1 MSYVS
6 KVIKF
11 ENNEENTVQNTKHIL
26 LCGDKNYIKYCGVT
40 LTSILLSNPE
50 ENFTFHIFCDDIS
63 EQDIAKVEATTE
75 KFNTNIIIY
84 NLDLNLLKKFSTNMA
99 GNDHIS
105 IAAYFRFIAY
115 GELANYIDKVL
126 YLDSDI
132 LVNGDISKFWNID
145 MTDKCAIV
153 IEDAYGNDISKRVG
167 TEKYFNSGVMFVD
180 LKKWSKN
187 NYTSICIRKAM
198 EKVYQFLDQDILN
211 IILDKNVIWL
221 NKYYNYNYSL
231 SRLMDKSKKPS
242 AERLPK
248 EVKICHF
255 IGASKPWHSWVQC
268 IDAVKQYNVVKE
280 QSNWSDNLLI
290 TPFDMKGNK
299 YKYMHKFAR
308 LAKKEGDYLTMLYWY
323 IEYITHKILK
333 NTTILENSNENGQC
347 KLPPP
352 DEQTVLKH
360 RPTKRVYI
368 ICRI

>member
-6 KVIKF
+6 KIIKF
-11 ENNEENTVQNTKHIL
+11 ENNAENNLQNTKHIL

-40 LTSILLSNPE
+40 LTSILLSNPN

-63 EQDIAKVEATTE
+63 EQDIAKVKAVTE

-84 NLDLNLLKKFSTNMA
+84 YLDLDLLKKFSTDMG

-132 LVNGDISKFWNID
+132 LVKGNIAKFWDFD
-145 MTDKCAIV
+145 MNSKSAVV
-153 IEDAYGNDISKRVG
+153 IEDAYGKDLARRIG

-180 LKKWSKN
+180 LKKWSQN
-187 NYTSICIRKAM
+187 DCTSLCIKKAT

-211 IILDKNVIWL
+211 IILDKNVVWL

-248 EVKICHF
+248 EVIICHF

-268 IDAVKQYNVVKE
+268 IDAVKQYNQVK
-280 QSNWSDNLLI
+280 QNSNWHDDKLI
-290 TPFDMKGNK
+290 SPFDMKKNK

-308 LAKKEGDYLTMLYWY
+308 LAKKEGLYKEMAYWY
-323 IEYITHKILK
+323 IQYAI
-333 NTTILENSNENGQC
+333 N
-347 KLPPP
+347 KLIN
-352 DEQTVLKH
+352 L
-360 RPTKRVYI
+360 
-368 ICRI
+368 

>member
-6 KVIKF
+6 KVIEF
-11 ENNEENTVQNTKHIL
+11 ENNKENTKHIL

-40 LTSILLSNPE
+40 LTSILLSNPS

-63 EQDIAKVEATTE
+63 EQDIAKVKATTE

-84 NLDLNLLKKFSTNMA
+84 YLDLDLLKNFSSNMG

-115 GELANYIDKVL
+115 SELANNIDKVL

-132 LVNGDISKFWNID
+132 LVKGSIAEFWNVD
-145 MTDKCAIV
+145 MNSKCAVV
-153 IEDAYGNDISKRVG
+153 IEDAYGNDMAKRVG

-180 LKKWSKN
+180 LEKWNKN
-187 NYTSICIRKAM
+187 DYTPICIKKAT

-211 IILDKNVIWL
+211 IVLDKNIIWL
-221 NKYYNYNYSL
+221 DKYYNYNYSL

-242 AERLPK
+242 AECLPK

-268 IDAVKQYNVVKE
+268 IDAVKQYNAVKE
-280 QSNWSDNLLI
+280 QSNWRDNLLI
-290 TPFDMKGNK
+290 TPFDMKKNK

-308 LAKKEGDYLTMLYWY
+308 LAKKESLYKEMAYWY
-323 IEYITHKILK
+323 IQYAI
-333 NTTILENSNENGQC
+333 N
-347 KLPPP
+347 KLIN
-352 DEQTVLKH
+352 L
-360 RPTKRVYI
+360 
-368 ICRI
+368 

>member
-11 ENNEENTVQNTKHIL
+11 ENNKENTKHIL

-40 LTSILLSNPE
+40 LTSILLSNPNE
-50 ENFTFHIFCDDIS
+50 SFTFHIFCDDIS
-63 EQDIAKVEATTE
+63 EQDIAKVKATTE
-75 KFNTNIIIY
+75 KFNTNINIY
-84 NLDLNLLKKFSTNMA
+84 YLDLNLIKKFSTNMG

-115 GELANYIDKVL
+115 SELANCIDKVL

-132 LVNGDISKFWNID
+132 LVKGSIAEFWDVD
-145 MTDKCAIV
+145 MNSKCAVV
-153 IEDAYGNDISKRVG
+153 IEDAYGNDMAKRVE

-180 LKKWSKN
+180 LKKWN
-187 NYTSICIRKAM
+187 ENDYTIVCIKKAT

-211 IILDKNVIWL
+211 IVLDKNVAWIE
-221 NKYYNYNYSL
+221 KYYNYNYSL

-242 AERLPK
+242 AEKLPK

-268 IDAVKQYNVVKE
+268 IDAVKQYNAVKA

-290 TPFDMKGNK
+290 TPFDMKKN
-299 YKYMHKFAR
+299 KYMHKFAR
-308 LAKKEGDYLTMLYWY
+308 LAKKEGLYKEMLYWY
-323 IEYITHKILK
+323 FNYCFNK
-333 NTTILENSNENGQC
+333 
-347 KLPPP
+347 
-352 DEQTVLKH
+352 VLK
-360 RPTKRVYI
+360 
-368 ICRI
+368 

>member
-11 ENNEENTVQNTKHIL
+11 ENNEENTKHIL

-40 LTSILLSNPE
+40 LTSILLSNPN

-63 EQDIAKVEATTE
+63 EQDIAKVKATSE
-75 KFNTNIIIY
+75 KFNANIIIY
-84 NLDLNLLKKFSTNMA
+84 YLDLDLLKKFSTDMG

-132 LVNGDISKFWNID
+132 LVKGNIAKFWDFD
-145 MTDKCAIV
+145 MNSKSAVV
-153 IEDAYGNDISKRVG
+153 IEDAYGKDLARRIG
-167 TEKYFNSGVMFVD
+167 TEKYFNTGVMFVD
-180 LKKWSKN
+180 LKKWSQN
-187 NYTSICIRKAM
+187 DCTSLCIKKAT

-211 IILDKNVIWL
+211 IILDKNVVWID
-221 NKYYNYNYSL
+221 KYYNYNYSL

-242 AERLPK
+242 AEKLPK

-268 IDAVKQYNVVKE
+268 IDAVKQYNQVK
-280 QSNWSDNLLI
+280 QNSNWRDDKLI
-290 TPFDMKGNK
+290 SPFDMKKNK

-308 LAKKEGDYLTMLYWY
+308 LAKKEGLYKEMAYWY
-323 IEYITHKILK
+323 IQYAI
-333 NTTILENSNENGQC
+333 N
-347 KLPPP
+347 KLI
-352 DEQTVLKH
+352 DL
-360 RPTKRVYI
+360 
-368 ICRI
+368 